1 MNDAVLKDIKV
12 LIMDVDGVL
21 TDGRIIVDANGVE
34 SKNFD
39 VRDGLGIVLLRQ
51 CGIKTAI
58 ISARHSDVVKHRAQ
72 DLSIDQVF
80 VGVYPKISAYE
91 DVLKNFNVTDQ
102 EVCFIG
108 DDVVDLSILKRV
120 GFAVAVGN
128 AVFEV
133 KQQAHY
139 VTQLNGGKGAVREVV
154 ELILKAKG
162 QWTKALYER

>member
-1 MNDAVLKDIKV
+1 MSKEILKNIKV
-12 LIMDVDGVL
+12 LVMDVDGVL
-21 TDGRIIVDANGVE
+21 TDGKIIVDSNGVE

-39 VRDGLGIVLLRQ
+39 VQDGLGIVFLKQ

-58 ISARHSDVVKHRAQ
+58 ISARQSEVVKFRAG
-72 DLSIDQVF
+72 DLKIDQVF

-91 DVLKNFNVTDQ
+91 EMLKNFGVSDE

-108 DDVVDLSILKRV
+108 DDVVDLSVLKRV
-120 GFAVAVGN
+120 GFAVAVDN

-133 KQQAHY
+133 KKQADY
-139 VTQLNGGKGAVREVV
+139 VTKRSGGHGAVREVV

-162 QWTKALYER
+162 QWTKELYEH